1 VELDAFLVG
10 SVVVHDVPRT
20 GADQQLILTDEPI
33 ALDEDLRNYFAGKII
48 ASLGARGLDVVADL
62 TADSS
67 VRVATAKILGSPDT
81 LVGASQD
88 IARRLDSIQDARNP
102 GGLLAVVQGT
112 LTDQACVAVLKLE
125 REEGLR
131 VIVRTT
137 GGRRTIDMQHLRDLT
152 LTDKTKVF
160 KTALLLQGPGEGAD
174 AVEGRASDDQRSL
187 REGTGVATFFLSR
200 FLGCQ
205 LRTNPEVATRDFFE
219 AVQTFIN
226 EDVANP
232 ERRAR
237 YHIAVLA
244 AMEDDRLDLQPRS
257 FAERWVDSN
266 DRPALLERVAA
277 AGLEVGTAFE
287 KDLSLIS
294 RQVRGFK
301 LVFDSGM
308 VLVGSKDDLET
319 RVDVRPADAQKPGA
333 DINDAIRR
341 LEGR

>member
-88 IARRLDSIQDARNP
+88 IARRL
-102 GGLLAVVQGT
+102 QGT